1 MMTKMIFGIHLPSS
15 SATSFRNIASYAR
28 RCEDL
33 GFNSIWVADHVLS
46 GVSGGLYESLTALA
60 ALSGVTEKVHL
71 GTSVLIAS
79 LRNPLL
85 LADITGTIQEAS
97 GGRLILGI
105 GAGWD
110 QHEFES
116 LGVPFEERG
125 VVTDECLKIMR
136 GLWKGETFGFEG
148 THFTVKDVKIGTPP
162 KQPPP
167 IWIGGNS
174 HSAIRRAAKYDAW
187 FPTDP
192 TLEEISRGKLELTRL
207 IKTGGKPMIAAHI
220 YLVIED
226 TTKEA
231 ERSAMFL
238 SEQTGDTLDKIK
250 EWAVIGD
257 AETAK
262 ERIGNYIDA
271 GVHYFAFSVPFTKSY
286 EASLMKAS
294 RLVDQF

>member
-1 MMTKMIFGIHLPSS
+1 MFGIHLPSS
-15 SATSFRNIASYAR
+15 SATSFRDIVSYAR

-33 GFNSIWVADHVLS
+33 GFDSVWVADHILS
-46 GVSGGLYESLTALA
+46 GVSGGLYEPLTTLA
-60 ALSGVTEKVHL
+60 ALSGVTQKVHL

-79 LRNPLL
+79 LRNPVL
-85 LADITGTIQEAS
+85 LADITATIQEAS

-125 VVTDECLKIMR
+125 VVTDECLQIIR
-136 GLWKGETFGFEG
+136 GLWKGEPFSFEG
-148 THFTVKDVKIGTPP
+148 THFNVKDVKIGTAP

-174 HSAIRRAAKYDAW
+174 HSAIRRAARYDTW
-187 FPTDP
+187 LPTDP
-192 TLEEISRGKLELTRL
+192 TVEEISRGRLELTRL
-207 IKTGGKPMIAAHI
+207 IKSSEKPKVAAHI

-226 TTKEA
+226 TTAEA

-238 SEQTGDTLDKIK
+238 IEQTGETLDKIK
-250 EWAVIGD
+250 EWAIVGD

-262 ERIGNYIDA
+262 ERISNYVDV
-271 GVHYFAFSVPFTKSY
+271 GVHYFAFSVPYTKRY
-286 EASLMKAS
+286 ESSLDKVS
-294 RLVDQF
+294 PLVDQF